1 MLCRWWIPQSQLLQ
15 KLRFVRESRCII
27 LSVAHSDNYRDKAR
41 LIGLKSALHAA
52 SCLTLCV
59 VHMVVAVVVVV
70 VVCVVHM
77 VVGKGGKCLSTEEH
91 WVTLTVKRV
100 MALPSKQYQ
109 SFRREN
115 ENRKTIFNQQ
125 RLRRLFLTSY
135 MVSYEDATIS
145 RRGNC
150 NLEGSL

>member
-1 MLCRWWIPQSQLLQ
+1 MCRWWIPQSQLLQ

-27 LSVAHSDNYRDKAR
+27 HSVAHSDNYRDKAR
-41 LIGLKSALHAA
+41 LIGLKSALRAA
-52 SCLTLCV
+52 SRLTLCV
-59 VHMVVAVVVVV
+59 VHMVVVVVVVVV

-77 VVGKGGKCLSTEEH
+77 IVGKGGKCLSTEEH

-115 ENRKTIFNQQ
+115 KKTIFNQQ
-125 RLRRLFLTSY
+125 RLGPLYLASY

>member
-1 MLCRWWIPQSQLLQ
+1 MCRWWIPQSQLLQ

-27 LSVAHSDNYRDKAR
+27 HSVAHSDNYRDKAR
-41 LIGLKSALHAA
+41 LIGLKSRLRAA
-52 SCLTLCV
+52 SRLTLCV
-59 VHMVVAVVVVV
+59 VHMVVAVVV

-115 ENRKTIFNQQ
+115 KKKHFSTGKDWGLSIWPHIWFHMRMPPSAEEEI
-125 RLRRLFLTSY
+125 
-135 MVSYEDATIS
+135 AI
-145 RRGNC
+145 
-150 NLEGSL
+150 

>member
-1 MLCRWWIPQSQLLQ
+1 M
-15 KLRFVRESRCII
+15 
-27 LSVAHSDNYRDKAR
+27 AHSDNYRDKAR

-52 SCLTLCV
+52 SRLTLCV
-59 VHMVVAVVVVV
+59 VHMVVVVVEVEPVVVVAVV

-115 ENRKTIFNQQ
+115 EN
-125 RLRRLFLTSY
+125 FL
-135 MVSYEDATIS
+135 IS
-145 RRGNC
+145 GKVT
-150 NLEGSL
+150 